1 MVTSTLNWQALLD
14 PKTYA
19 QLLAVERSLA
29 SGETALEA
37 GHRLRRK
44 GMNGATA
51 AMLLSQAE
59 LRRKA
64 QAKFGDSASAMLFTP
79 AGLEQASR
87 SSVARLHASRF
98 AATDCHTVADLG
110 CGIASESIALVSAGL
125 DVLAVEIDE
134 LTAQI
139 AAHNLQATH
148 PQHSS
153 AKARVLTADA
163 TDDELADIDGVFLD
177 PARRTAGHRDTKR
190 LASAN
195 DYSPSL
201 EFAFGL
207 AEQLPTGIKLGP
219 GFDRDLI
226 PDSAEA
232 QWVSVDGQVVE
243 TGLWFGSVA
252 REGVKRSAL
261 IVHSASST
269 THELTATADAED
281 AEERPLGAYLYEPDG
296 AVIRAR
302 LIGMLATGLQAGML
316 SEGIAY
322 LTGDTLV
329 DTPFATA
336 FRVLEQLPASEK
348 QLKRAL
354 AARDIGTLEIKKRGA
369 SVDPA
374 TLRKRLALKGSRPAT
389 LVLTRVAGKHVALLV
404 ERV

>member
-1 MVTSTLNWQALLD
+1 VVTSTLNWQALLD

-37 GHRLRRK
+37 GHRLRHN

-110 CGIASESIALVSAGL
+110 CGIASESIALASADL

-139 AAHNLQATH
+139 AAHNLQATRS
-148 PQHSS
+148 QHTR
-153 AKARVLTADA
+153 AKAQVLTADA
-163 TDDELADIDGVFLD
+163 TAVSLTGIDAAFLD

-190 LASAN
+190 LTTAN

-201 EFAFGL
+201 EFAFDL
-207 AEQLPTGIKLGP
+207 AGQLPMGIKLGP
-219 GFDRDLI
+219 GFDRELI
-226 PDSAEA
+226 PDEAEA
-232 QWVSVDGQVVE
+232 QWVSVDGQLVE
-243 TGLWFGSVA
+243 MGLWFGSVA
-252 REGVKRSAL
+252 RENIKRSAL
-261 IVHSASST
+261 ILHTAT
-269 THELTATADAED
+269 KTHHELTATTDADD
-281 AEERPLGAYLYEPDG
+281 AEERPLGAYLYEPEG

-302 LIGMLATGLQAGML
+302 LIGLLATELQAGML

-348 QLKRAL
+348 HLKRAL

-369 SVDPA
+369 DVDPA
-374 TLRKRLALKGSRPAT
+374 ALRRRLALKGSRPAT
-389 LVLTRVAGKHVALLV
+389 LVLTRVAGKHAALLV